1 MIKIM
6 LFAVSMCLIFPLI
19 AGSVEASTNK
29 SLSANRLNSI
39 NTEYKIDST
48 KWSDEKIDQL
58 VKALSELHPELSNE
72 YLRELVESQLN
83 DEAIPNLTN
92 RDISPSLALR
102 ANLARSTKSS
112 WKGITVAQ
120 MGAVIDTIIGTVIGG
135 GLSSITKA
143 GLKAA
148 VKKMGRKKLSRLV
161 RQHLLRKFS
170 AAYIISSKVIETA
183 LNYTSPG
190 TWVAKYWDKYDAYP
204 NNGRINF

>member
-1 MIKIM
+1 
-6 LFAVSMCLIFPLI
+6 
-19 AGSVEASTNK
+19 
-29 SLSANRLNSI
+29 
-39 NTEYKIDST
+39 
-48 KWSDEKIDQL
+48 
-58 VKALSELHPELSNE
+58 
-72 YLRELVESQLN
+72 
-83 DEAIPNLTN
+83 
-92 RDISPSLALR
+92 
-102 ANLARSTKSS
+102 
-112 WKGITVAQ
+112 

-161 RQHLLRKFS
+161 RQHLLGKFS

-190 TWVAKYWDKYDAYP
+190 TWVAKYWDKHDAYP

>member
-6 LFAVSMCLIFPLI
+6 LFAVSMCLILPLI

-58 VKALSELHPELSNE
+58 VKVLSELHPELSNE

-92 RDISPSLALR
+92 RDISQSLALR
-102 ANLARSTKSS
+102 TNLARSNKSS

-135 GLSSITKA
+135 GLKVAI
-143 GLKAA
+143 
-148 VKKMGRKKLSRLV
+148 KKMGRKKLSRLV
-161 RQHLLRKFS
+161 RQHLLREFS

-190 TWVAKYWDKYDAYP
+190 TWVAKYWDKHDAYP